1 LSLFFVALHDR
12 HLCHALKKLTIC
24 LCVSLFPV
32 PFILLFLPSKKNRV
46 FLQHYISNMQKSSI
60 HTLKERLSK
69 AKKIVI
75 ISHYN
80 PDGDAVGSSLALF
93 HFFRHQGLDARV
105 IMPNPF
111 PDFLNWMPGS
121 DRILIGYKRLNTA
134 KRMLEEADV
143 LFVVDMNAAHRS
155 GRDLEEPI
163 IKSPAFKVL
172 IDHHPNPNIECHYQ
186 YSTTKTTSTCELI
199 YNFIVKRLRQ
209 KSDITLEAAHC
220 IYTGM
225 ITDTGSLSYACN
237 NPDTYRILANITQ
250 MGVDGEKI
258 HRMVYDNYSE
268 SRMKLLGLSLCK
280 RMVVLPEYATSI
292 IHLSLKDLSDYGYQM
307 GDTEGF
313 VNYGLSMKTV
323 VFTAFFI
330 QREDRIR
337 ISFRSKGHFD
347 VGQFAAGHFG
357 GGGHRNASAANYYGS
372 LDDAIAEFKR
382 ILPQYQNEITKF
394 LGK

>member
-1 LSLFFVALHDR
+1 
-12 HLCHALKKLTIC
+12 
-24 LCVSLFPV
+24 
-32 PFILLFLPSKKNRV
+32 
-46 FLQHYISNMQKSSI
+46 MQKSSI
-60 HTLKERLSK
+60 HIVKEQISK
-69 AKKIVI
+69 SKKIVI

-105 IMPNPF
+105 ILPNPF

-121 DRILIGYKRLNTA
+121 EYVLIGYKHLNTA
-134 KRMLEEADV
+134 KRMLEEADM

-155 GRDLEEPI
+155 GRDLEDPI
-163 IKSPAFKVL
+163 RNSPAFKVL
-172 IDHHPNPNIECHYQ
+172 IDHHPNPNLTCNYQ
-186 YSTTKTTSTCELI
+186 YSTTKTTSTCELV
-199 YNFIVKRLRQ
+199 YNFMAKRLKQ
-209 KSDITLEAAHC
+209 KADITLEAARC

-237 NPDTYRILANITQ
+237 NPNTYRILSHIVK
-250 MGVDGEKI
+250 MGVNGEEI
-258 HRMVYDNYSE
+258 HRLVYDNYSE

-280 RMVVLPEYATSI
+280 RMNVLSEYATSI
-292 IHLSLKDLSDYGYQM
+292 IYLSLKDLADFGYQM

-337 ISFRSKGHFD
+337 ISFRSKGSFD
-347 VGQFAAGHFG
+347 VGQFAAKHFG
-357 GGGHRNASAANYYGS
+357 GGGHRNASAANYYSS
-372 LDDAIAEFKR
+372 LEEAIAEFKR
-382 ILPQYQNEITKF
+382 ILPQYQEEIVKF

>member
-1 LSLFFVALHDR
+1 
-12 HLCHALKKLTIC
+12 
-24 LCVSLFPV
+24 
-32 PFILLFLPSKKNRV
+32 
-46 FLQHYISNMQKSSI
+46 MQKCSI
-60 HTLKERLSK
+60 NTVKEQLSK

-93 HFFRHQGLDARV
+93 HFFRHQGLNARV

-121 DRILIGYKRLNTA
+121 NHVLIGYKHLNTA
-134 KRMLEEADV
+134 KRMIEEADV

-155 GRDLEEPI
+155 GRDLEESI

-172 IDHHPNPNIECHYQ
+172 IDHHPNPDLACHYQ

-199 YNFIVKRLRQ
+199 YNFMAKRLKQ
-209 KSDITLEAAHC
+209 KSDITLEAARC

-237 NPDTYRILANITQ
+237 RPDTYRILANITQ
-250 MGVDGEKI
+250 LGVDGEEI
-258 HRMVYDNYSE
+258 HRLVYDNYSE
-268 SRMKLLGLSLCK
+268 SRMKLLGLSLCE
-280 RMVVLPEYATSI
+280 RMDVLPKYATSI
-292 IHLSLKDLSDYGYQM
+292 IHLSLKDLADYGYKV

-313 VNYGLSMKTV
+313 VNYGLSIKTV

-330 QREDRIR
+330 QRNDRIR
-337 ISFRSKGHFD
+337 ISFRSKGQFD
-347 VGQFAAGHFG
+347 VGQFAAKHFG
-357 GGGHRNASAANYYGS
+357 GGGHRNASAANFYGS

-382 ILPQYQNEITKF
+382 FLPQYQDEIVK
-394 LGK
+394 LSGK